1 MPLMFKLHHPLYAFV
16 LCAPVLLA
24 QDGGQ
29 VQAPQAEKPVTN
41 LDAQEGEYFA
51 TCDYDENGWI
61 SYREAEASLH
71 LNRDGFAQYD
81 ADNNGQVTR
90 DEFNTR
96 YRLLLKRVGSFRI
109 PTPESVTQVPVGA
122 VPLSMQPVTALP
134 NTSQAFVGLYD
145 KDVNGMLN
153 LAELTSASTAL
164 GFPGIPPTAILAK
177 LDLNKNGWKESS
189 PHFTFWM
196 PQASSHWAQKRV
208 RSKSSLEAQPLAP
221 TSPVALLSRRRSKAP
236 YFHSDAWTWTTT
248 ASSTWTISSSSPFPP
263 TPWFAPLR
271 SSPASIEMPTASS
284 AQRSCWPRLTAS
296 TNPRDKLHGS
306 RAAHSQATPVRTRHR
321 RFKLTERHIRS

>member
-1 MPLMFKLHHPLYAFV
+1 MFKLHHPLYAFV

-177 LDLNKNGWKESS
+177 LDLNKNGSVE
-189 PHFTFWM
+189 PPELEGVLAALHILDA
-196 PQASSHWAQKRV
+196 ASLV
-208 RSKSSLEAQPLAP
+208 SLGA
-221 TSPVALLSRRRSKAP
+221 KAGSIEELFGGTTPRP
-236 YFHSDAWTWTTT
+236 YFTGGT
-248 ASSTWTISSSSPFPP
+248 PQPP
-263 TPWFAPLR
+263 TIKGPVLPFRRLDLDNDGFIDVDDLEQLSLSAHTVVRPSAILAGLDR
-271 SSPASIEMPTASS
+271 DADGKLSPEE
-284 AQRSCWPRLTAS
+284 L
-296 TNPRDKLHGS
+296 L
-306 RAAHSQATPVRTRHR
+306 AA
-321 RFKLTERHIRS
+321 FDG